1 MQDRKILAMGSGLG
15 AAGLVVFAILLG
27 VGKRSSHDPVS
38 YGSLFICWWAVA
50 LGFNMASTVCV
61 SLLSK
66 QLPSERNRWAGL
78 VVQLSIWSGRTAG
91 TVLGMS
97 CCVKTYSSA
106 DIVQVVPE

>member
-38 YGSLFICWWAVA
+38 YGSR
-50 LGFNMASTVCV
+50 FNMASTVCV